1 MMQVV
6 FGEGAVLTGG
16 AFSLDEMEY
25 HNNATELL
33 TAKFSLKTFV
43 QISEAHSKF
52 LSDNTNTTTVN
63 DINNIH
69 SNKSKLCHSI
79 LGLG

>member
-1 MMQVV
+1 MQVV

-52 LSDNTNTTTVN
+52 LSNNTNTTTVMISTIYTLTN
-63 DINNIH
+63 LSCVIPFWD
-69 SNKSKLCHSI
+69 
-79 LGLG
+79 

>member
-43 QISEAHSKF
+43 QISEAHRKF
-52 LSDNTNTTTVN
+52 L
-63 DINNIH
+63 
-69 SNKSKLCHSI
+69 
-79 LGLG
+79 